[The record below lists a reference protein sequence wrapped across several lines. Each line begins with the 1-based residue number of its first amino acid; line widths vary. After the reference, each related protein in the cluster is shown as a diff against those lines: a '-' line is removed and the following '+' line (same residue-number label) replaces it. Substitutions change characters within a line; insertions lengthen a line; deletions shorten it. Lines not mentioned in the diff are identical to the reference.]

1 MEKDKLIDQLRHEND
16 QLQKEIVH
24 LKKEVAYLKEQ
35 FAKAFNPKTPVKKS
49 VDEPPLVTKQSSLD
63 AKIRLFRSL
72 FNGRNDVY
80 ARRWESKSSDKAGY
94 SPACAYEW
102 NPPICQ
108 KPQISCQA
116 CQNRKFL
123 PLTDQ
128 CNPKAFGWENGGW
141 FIPDAP

>member
-1 MEKDKLIDQLRHEND
+1 MQIEKDKLIDQLRHEND
-16 QLQKEIVH
+16 QLQKE
-24 LKKEVAYLKEQ
+24 VAYLKEQ
-35 FAKAFNPKTPVKKS
+35 FAKAFNLKTPMKKS
-49 VDEPPLVTKQSSLD
+49 VNEPPLVTKQSSLD
-63 AKIRLFRSL
+63 AKIKLFRSL

-108 KPQISCQA
+108 KSQISCQT

-123 PLTDQ
+123 PLTD
-128 CNPKAFGWENGGW
+128 KFM
-141 FIPDAP
+141 F